1 MWVVRGRQRKRE
13 RESEKYMCGKKRL
26 TTFCLNSSSLSH
38 FNLVTSCRRPSTRES
53 LFGAS
58 QQHMLQGLPLGVS
71 ADDMLS
77 KPVSLSTAPAMPRP
91 SSSTLFNDDESLSD
105 MATRLAPLRKHKIS
119 QRLRP
124 TVSTTIISAYAVRYI
139 IVWWTYLEVLCTGWM
154 SGLDIGD
161 EGELF
166 LLFFDNDLPNCKM
179 KHVKKNTHVHFV
191 SHDDNSD
198 YTRNSNNNN
207 GQVWFNSRSVW
218 TRRPNSC

>member
-1 MWVVRGRQRKRE
+1 M
-13 RESEKYMCGKKRL
+13 KRL

-77 KPVSLSTAPAMPRP
+77 RPVSLSTAPAMPRP

-105 MATRLAPLRKHKIS
+105 MATRLAPLRKHKKS

-124 TVSTTIISAYAVRYI
+124 TASITIISAYTVHYI
-139 IVWWTYLEVLCTGWM
+139 IVVWRTYLEVLCTGWM

-166 LLFFDNDLPNCKM
+166 LLLFDNDLPNCTHELNM
-179 KHVKKNTHVHFV
+179 KKKHPCTF
-191 SHDDNSD
+191 
-198 YTRNSNNNN
+198 R
-207 GQVWFNSRSVW
+207 
-218 TRRPNSC
+218 

>member
-1 MWVVRGRQRKRE
+1 
-13 RESEKYMCGKKRL
+13 MCGKKTL

-105 MATRLAPLRKHKIS
+105 MATRLAPLRKHKKS

-124 TVSTTIISAYAVRYI
+124 TASIEIISEFTVHYIIVYGGRTWKSCALDGCPDWILVTRANSFCCFSTTICQTAR
-139 IVWWTYLEVLCTGWM
+139 TNET
-154 SGLDIGD
+154 
-161 EGELF
+161 
-166 LLFFDNDLPNCKM
+166 
-179 KHVKKNTHVHFV
+179 
-191 SHDDNSD
+191 
-198 YTRNSNNNN
+198 
-207 GQVWFNSRSVW
+207 
-218 TRRPNSC
+218 